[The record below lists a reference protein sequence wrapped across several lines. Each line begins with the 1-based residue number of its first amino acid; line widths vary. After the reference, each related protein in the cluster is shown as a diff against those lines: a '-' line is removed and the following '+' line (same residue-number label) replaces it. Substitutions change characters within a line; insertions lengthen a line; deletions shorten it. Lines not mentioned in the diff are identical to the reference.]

1 MNHKQDALA
10 AMPRPAP
17 LAAPQ
22 PRYLQL
28 AKTLLNEIEG
38 GKYPVGSQLPTELEL
53 CEQFGVSRATAREAL
68 RRLVQLGLVVRQP
81 RVGTTV
87 KARTA
92 PAAGYR
98 QSTVDVGDLYQYAT
112 DTTLVI
118 ESSETVQI
126 VGLYVEHEKT
136 FFHLLE
142 SEPAHLLAFMC
153 ELERS
158 LNPDNAK
165 RYDGLKNVHVALAV
179 DDVATEGATK
189 AFPRWCAVDAPLP
202 SQPLPKTKPLEEQ
215 VADAV
220 QAALGLGKVLKGQ
233 SASIMAQTLSS
244 ARTSHHQHLPK
255 PNLVERLLACGC
267 CLTLAEYVE
276 VYAGVPA
283 VVRPAEIVHPVE
295 PSLNYEVA
303 A

>member
-1 MNHKQDALA
+1 MAAKGASGTTRAATTHKKHEHEFGL
-10 AMPRPAP
+10 PPEP
-17 LAAPQ
+17 PI
-22 PRYLQL
+22 
-28 AKTLLNEIEG
+28 KTLRDVVVDEMTTNRHPDRPIFSRIVLVGEVMPNKEDYPPKQFFDELVRDVTTAVNADDPMC
-38 GKYPVGSQLPTELEL
+38 GKLSQL
-53 CEQFGVSRATAREAL
+53 G
-68 RRLVQLGLVVRQP
+68 
-81 RVGTTV
+81 
-87 KARTA
+87 
-92 PAAGYR
+92 
-98 QSTVDVGDLYQYAT
+98 
-112 DTTLVI
+112 
-118 ESSETVQI
+118 SETVQI

-179 DDVATEGATK
+179 DVATEGATK